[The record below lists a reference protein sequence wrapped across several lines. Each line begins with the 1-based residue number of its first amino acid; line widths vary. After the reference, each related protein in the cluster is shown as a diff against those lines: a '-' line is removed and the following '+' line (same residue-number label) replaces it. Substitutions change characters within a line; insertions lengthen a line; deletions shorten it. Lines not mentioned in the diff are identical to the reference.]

1 MDWQDKFSQL
11 VGIVDPTRSFPR
23 DFKWD
28 DEATIDALI
37 AGLRTHAK
45 TDAQVELVTV
55 KTRLAEKDAVY
66 AAEQRLKA
74 AGVKQADIDALKGK

>member
-1 MDWQDKFSQL
+1 MDWQAKFTQL
-11 VGIVDPTRSFPR
+11 VGVIDPTRSFPR
-23 DFKWD
+23 DFAWD

-45 TDAQVELVTV
+45 TDHQVEAESLRTQ
-55 KTRLAEKDAVY
+55 LAAVDTKY

-74 AGVKQADIDALKGK
+74 AGAKQADIDALKGK